1 MRTVITLLTSSSDA
15 PSYVCRTG
23 DDHCSPLAGKRT
35 AIKFGTYD
43 SNFSLCFAFFVN
55 AAILIVAGAA
65 FFYGPSGG
73 KNVAY
78 ISDAY
83 HLIAPAVRP

>member
-1 MRTVITLLTSSSDA
+1 MLLPD
-15 PSYVCRTG
+15 
-23 DDHCSPLAGKRT
+23 SPTMVGLSPGKRT

-65 FFYGPSGG
+65 FYYGPSGG

-83 HLIAPAVRP
+83 HLIAPAVRSPS